1 MRATLSATRTLHAR
15 PHGAPCLPLLT
26 GAQAQHGLEDPILT
40 LKEFRA
46 PPHWQGEVVGQKR
59 GALGLRVCLCAGWG
73 SQGSVPWAGNDNE
86 KGIMILHKKD
96 AQLVLRSLRAK
107 SPSTP
112 LATLR
117 SACEYPPGVLHE
129 RPEGKG

>member
-1 MRATLSATRTLHAR
+1 MRATLSATRTLHTR
-15 PHGAPCLPLLT
+15 PQGAPRLPLLT

-40 LKEFRA
+40 PKEFRA
-46 PPHWQGEVVGQKR
+46 PPRWQGEVLGRTR
-59 GALGLRVCLCAGWG
+59 GRPGAAGVLGPW